1 MKDLKNT
8 SSDGTAPPPGSLNNE
23 RTDRRDRP
31 DEPTDQQLVT
41 RCRAGHMDAFAT
53 LIERHQH
60 RLFNAILR
68 MVANYDDAQEITQ
81 DAFVRALQGLKK
93 FRGNAAFYT
102 WLFRIGMNLS
112 INHRRRQQ
120 HMRFASLAVEPSD
133 ITGSQAD
140 RLANL
145 ADHTAVSPSR
155 QAQINEDHHR
165 VLAALQDLPPHSRA
179 VVVLRDIEQLDYA
192 QIAKILELP
201 VGTVKS
207 RISRARDSLRN
218 QLNQ

>member
-8 SSDGTAPPPGSLNNE
+8 SSRGTDPAPGSLNN
-23 RTDRRDRP
+23 RRADYADGP
-31 DEPTDQQLVT
+31 QEPTDQQLIA
-41 RCRAGHMDAFAT
+41 RCRAGQTDAFAT

-60 RLFNAILR
+60 RLFNAVLR
-68 MVANYDDAQEITQ
+68 MVGNYDDAQDLTQ

-102 WLFRIGMNLS
+102 WLFRIGMNLC

-120 HMRFASLAVEPSD
+120 HVRFASLAVD
-133 ITGSQAD
+133 AGDFTGAQAD

-145 ADHTAVSPSR
+145 ADRAAVSPAR
-155 QAQINEDHHR
+155 QAQINEEHNR
-165 VLAALQDLPPHSRA
+165 VLTALQDLPPQSRA
-179 VVVLRDIEQLDYA
+179 VVILRDIEQLDYA
-192 QIAKILELP
+192 QIAKILDLP

-207 RISRARDSLRN
+207 RLSRARDTVRK